1 MELARHA
8 CRQLAEQ
15 PLTAPERVVAEADLV
30 AELCRAAEQGRSLAY
45 YGQALNKADEL
56 LAALHKAN
64 TCADPNPQ
72 PSW

>member
-30 AELCRAAEQGRSLAY
+30 AELMAEGA
-45 YGQALNKADEL
+45 EP
-56 LAALHKAN
+56 
-64 TCADPNPQ
+64 DPTSAPPWLDQNR
-72 PSW
+72 